1 MINIYFFGDSILF
14 GQDMSVEKTWVVRI
28 GSFFN
33 NVSVQNPSVNGD
45 TTRLG
50 LERMP
55 HDVQNHNVD
64 ILVLG
69 FGMNDCNYWET
80 DNGVPRVSPDGFKA
94 NLKEMIKRARV
105 NGVKEIILH
114 TNHMSPKKKLMCKQ
128 TFTYQESNA
137 YYNEIIREV
146 ASEDRELL
154 FLDIEKM
161 INEYLEINNLDS
173 RSHVLSDEVHL
184 NELGHDLYFNYMKE
198 VLQKAICRIEERQD
212 CCDA

>member
-1 MINIYFFGDSILF
+1 MIDIYFFGDSILF
-14 GQDMSVEKTWVVRI
+14 GQDMSIEKTWVVRL
-28 GSFFN
+28 GSLFD
-33 NVSVQNPSVNGD
+33 NVRVQNPSVNGD

-55 HDVQNHNVD
+55 HDIQNHNVD

-80 DNGVPRVSPDGFKA
+80 DNGVPRVSPDAFRA
-94 NLKEMIKRARV
+94 NLKEIIKRARV

-114 TNHMSPKKKLMCKQ
+114 TNHMSPKKKIMCKQ

-161 INEYLEINNLDS
+161 INEYLKINNLDP
-173 RSHVLSDEVHL
+173 RSHVLPDEVHL
-184 NELGHDLYFNYMKE
+184 SELGHNLYFDYMKE
-198 VLQKAICRIEERQD
+198 VLQKAICRIEERKE
-212 CCDA
+212 C